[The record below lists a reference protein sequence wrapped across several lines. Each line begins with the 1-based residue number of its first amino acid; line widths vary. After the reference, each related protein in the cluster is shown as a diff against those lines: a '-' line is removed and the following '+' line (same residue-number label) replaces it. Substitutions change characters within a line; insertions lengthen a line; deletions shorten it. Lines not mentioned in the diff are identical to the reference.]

1 MVRSPATDTAP
12 EPQVKGLADSAN
24 SASGDSPFISERSA
38 VPVHYLNEK
47 RKSIISKIL
56 TPPPFSISCNPRFST
71 REGGA
76 KVDE

>member
-12 EPQVKGLADSAN
+12 EPQVKGLVDGAN
-24 SASGDSPFISERSA
+24 STTGRSPSISERPS
-38 VPVHYLNEK
+38 VPVHDPNCWQNF
-47 RKSIISKIL
+47 IISKIL
-56 TPPPFSISCNPRFST
+56 TPPPLSISCNPRFST